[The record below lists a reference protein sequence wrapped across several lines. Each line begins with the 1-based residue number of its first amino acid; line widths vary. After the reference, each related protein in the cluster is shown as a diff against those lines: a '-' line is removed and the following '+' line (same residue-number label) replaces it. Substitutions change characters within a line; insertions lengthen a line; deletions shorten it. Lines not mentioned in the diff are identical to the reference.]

1 MVDADGWPLLHNFG
15 DTYPERCA
23 KSVHRAGAPAFGAIA
38 MPQTIALLDHACPLY
53 GRTPVEQQN
62 QRRQQQKIE

>member
-1 MVDADGWPLLHNFG
+1 MEDAAGWPLLHNFG
-15 DTYPERCA
+15 DPYPKRCA
-23 KSVHRAGAPAFGAIA
+23 KPVRRTGAPAFGVIA
-38 MPQTIALLDHACPLY
+38 MPLTIALRDRAYPLY